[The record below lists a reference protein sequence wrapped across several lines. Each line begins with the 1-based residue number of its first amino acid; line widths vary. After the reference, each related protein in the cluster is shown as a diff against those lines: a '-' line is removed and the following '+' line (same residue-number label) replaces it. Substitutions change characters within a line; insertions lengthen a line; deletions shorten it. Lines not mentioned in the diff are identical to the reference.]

1 MFLIVKVRMTPGFGL
16 GSPVS
21 PMLVS
26 SPTLLAPLVTGAG
39 GSPPLLMGS
48 LSNAT
53 LVLRTT
59 ASWSMVPVLL
69 TTKVTFPAGAV
80 AGDTARVTAPARP
93 LVSPNVTCTVET
105 PTFEPDGDVGILTP
119 PSNDAAPLPVELG
132 VLAHPATPPS
142 IPIKAIQV

>member
-1 MFLIVKVRMTPGFGL
+1 MFLMVKVRVSPGLRL

-26 SPTLLAPLVTGAG
+26 SPTLLAPVVTGAG
-39 GSPPLLMGS
+39 GSPPKVMGS

-80 AGDTARVTAPARP
+80 AGDTARVIGPARP
-93 LVSPNVTCTVET
+93 LVSPNVTCTVVA
-105 PTFEPDGDVGILTP
+105 PTFVLDVDVGILTP
-119 PSNDAAPLPVELG
+119 PSNEAAPVPVELG
-132 VLAHPATPPS
+132 VLAHAATPPR
-142 IPIKAIQV
+142 